1 MQPCA
6 VCGSV
11 SINAAG
17 YCTQCGTFRGVPPQ
31 GGPAGYPPQPPPYSE
46 PPAYGEQPPYGE
58 PPPYGAPGSPA
69 GYQPPVSGG
78 PGYGQPVS
86 GGSGYGQPVSG
97 GSGYGQPVSGGPGY
111 PTSGAPGSGP
121 PGGYPNSAPGYAQ
134 PTSGGGYPASY
145 PPPPGTGGGGRGRP
159 FVLPLVAL
167 SVTLVILVVAIV
179 IVVLVRNQS
188 TDPSADPSAS
198 PDTNSSEEASDVD
211 SCVVG
216 RWRVTSHREDVA
228 IPDVGKVTFTGGE
241 DAEIEL
247 NSDGSG
253 STDYHD
259 GTSFEGE
266 ANGRTIR
273 LEISGT
279 IDYEFTARDGT
290 VSYKNVE
297 SDATAKIFF
306 DGEQVGSEEPFE
318 GSDDPSK
325 YECSSE
331 ELVQKTFLYETRFA
345 KVS

>member
-11 SINAAG
+11 TINAAG
-17 YCTQCGTFRGVPPQ
+17 YCTQCGTFRGVPQ
-31 GGPAGYPPQPPPYSE
+31 GGPAGYPPQQPPP
-46 PPAYGEQPPYGE
+46 YGEQPAYGE

-78 PGYGQPVS
+78 PGYGQPIS
-86 GGSGYGQPVSG
+86 GGPGYG
-97 GSGYGQPVSGGPGY
+97 PVSGGPGY
-111 PTSGAPGSGP
+111 PTSGAPGSGPPGSGP

-145 PPPPGTGGGGRGRP
+145 PPPPGTGGGGRGKP
-159 FVLPLVAL
+159 FVVPLVAL

-179 IVVLVRNQS
+179 IVVLVNSQS
-188 TDPSADPSAS
+188 GDPSADPSPS
-198 PDTNSSEEASDVD
+198 PGDTNTSAAASDVD

-247 NSDGSG
+247 NADGSG

-259 GTSFEGE
+259 GTAFEGD
-266 ANGRTIR
+266 ANGRTIK

-279 IDYEFTARDGT
+279 VNYEFTARDGT
-290 VSYKNVE
+290 VSYTKVE
-297 SDATAKIFF
+297 SDAKAKIFI
-306 DGEQVGSEEPFE
+306 DGEQYGSEEPFE

-325 YECSSE
+325 YECSGD
-331 ELVQKTFLYETRFA
+331 ELIQKTFLYETRFA